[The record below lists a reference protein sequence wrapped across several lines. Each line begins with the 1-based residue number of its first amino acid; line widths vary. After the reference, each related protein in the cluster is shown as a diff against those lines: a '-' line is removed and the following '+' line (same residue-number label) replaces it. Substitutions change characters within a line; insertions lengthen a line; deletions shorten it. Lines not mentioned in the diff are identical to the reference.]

1 MEPVETADL
10 RGNPVNPRAV
20 HLREERLRAMEVAD
34 RPQVMVEAARLA
46 DRPRDMAVAGVEDHH
61 RDMEV
66 ARLVDHHRVTVAAWV
81 LAAAWVLVAVWVLV
95 VGRCERRSLESCPRQ
110 STSLF
115 GFMTLRPS
123 PIGFTDTECGC

>member
-1 MEPVETADL
+1 MVPGVDLEPVETADL
-10 RGNPVNPRAV
+10 RENPVSPRAV

-66 ARLVDHHRVTVAAWV
+66 ARLADHHQVTVV
-81 LAAAWVLVAVWVLV
+81 ERLV
-95 VGRCERRSLESCPRQ
+95 VSAA
-110 STSLF
+110 
-115 GFMTLRPS
+115 
-123 PIGFTDTECGC
+123 